1 MKVSILRELIFI
13 PLMICF
19 VSFGAHALDCSK
31 FPGFIPVPGKT
42 HLGTGDF
49 CVMAYEAKAWHD
61 ANNNG
66 DVEDDE
72 IKYNGCDG
80 KGSLCK
86 GSTSNWGLETYVP
99 ASVSKG
105 KPWRLI
111 SRDSAISECQELNH
125 VYGIHEDS
133 DKKFDLISNFEWQII
148 ARDIERQSVNWS
160 GDWFGFGKRL
170 GSGCVYQGNNGLD
183 TPCSYDGDN
192 PERGAN
198 NAKARHVL
206 SNGEF
211 INHFPGNV
219 WEWVKDDNDSTK
231 VGENQYMSNYSGSD
245 YGPEGDYSCNKGN
258 RYCGFGFG
266 FLEYSAGAVRRGG
279 DWGYGDSAGLF
290 SAYLSYDSSYSRPDV
305 GFRCVFHSVS
315 LGSSPHFSQ
324 TSYFPTAV
332 IQPPTP

>member
-31 FPGFIPVPGKT
+31 FPGFIPVPEDT

-49 CVMAYEAKAWHD
+49 CVMEYEAKAWHD

-66 DVEDDE
+66 DVDDHE
-72 IKYNGCDG
+72 IKDNGCDG
-80 KGSLCK
+80 YGSWCFP
-86 GSTSNWGLETYVP
+86 SMFNWGLEAHVP

-105 KPWRLI
+105 RPWRRI
-111 SRDSAISECQELNH
+111 SRNNAINECRELND
-125 VYGIHEDS
+125 VYGISEDS
-133 DKKFDLISNFEWQII
+133 DKKFDLISNFEWQTI

-160 GDWFGFGKRL
+160 GKRL

-198 NAKARHVL
+198 NNKARHIL
-206 SNGEF
+206 SNGESV
-211 INHFPGNV
+211 NHFPGNV
-219 WEWVKDDNDSTK
+219 FEWVKDDNDSK

-245 YGPEGDYSCNKGN
+245 YGPEGDYSCNKKN
-258 RYCGFGFG
+258 RYCGFGYG
-266 FLEYSAGAVRRGG
+266 FLNYSAGAALRGG
-279 DWGYGDSAGLF
+279 YWDDDGYAGLF
-290 SAYLSYDSSYSRPDV
+290 AASLRGTSVALVLRRRFPL
-305 GFRCVFHSVS
+305 CVSFCE
-315 LGSSPHFSQ
+315 LRG
-324 TSYFPTAV
+324 
-332 IQPPTP
+332 